1 MRKKMLLLVN
11 RDISWLAFNDRVLQ
25 EANDPSVPLLDRL
38 KFLGIVSS
46 NRDEFFRVRVATI
59 KRMIR
64 LGKKG
69 ANIIGDDPALL
80 MEDIQRIIVRQQEV
94 FDESFQLLLS
104 ELERKGIFILNERQ
118 LNKEQGAF
126 VKNYFYDEV
135 QPALVPILLDHVKQF
150 PALRDKSI
158 YFLVVMS
165 RSNSKARHALVEIPS
180 DVTSRFVVL
189 PRDNKYVILLDDV
202 IRYCLGDLFF
212 NFDYD
217 HIQAYTVKITRDAE
231 LDLEQDVTKSLVKK
245 VSESIK
251 RRKKGL
257 PTRLVFDEEM
267 PVDALK
273 FLINKM
279 HFSKDDQ
286 PIPGGRYHNFVD
298 FIKFPTLGKPELK
311 LKPIV
316 QLPHPDIPPRT
327 SLFKVLS
334 SRDILLS
341 FPYQSYA
348 YVIDVLREASIDPK
362 VKSIQIT
369 LYRLGNNSRIVN
381 ALINAI
387 KNGKQV
393 KAVVE
398 LQARFDE
405 EANIRWANKLH
416 EEGAKV
422 VYGVPGLKLHSKLFL
437 ITRVE
442 KSVEVLYAHVGTGNF
457 NEDTAR
463 LYCDYSLLTS
473 DKKICEEV
481 ERLFEFYNDN
491 YKVGTYKNLIVSP
504 FFSRKRYVHLIN
516 KEIEQAKK
524 GKEASMFLKMN
535 SITDQEMIRKLYEA
549 SQAGVKIRMV
559 VRGICSLVP
568 GVKGVSENIEV
579 ISIIDRFLEHARVFV
594 FHHGGE
600 RKVYLSSA
608 DWMTRNIDHR
618 SEVGVPIFDEAIQKQ
633 LVDMLEI
640 QWSDQLKARVIN
652 DVQDNA
658 YRLSKGKNKIRS
670 QEEIYRYLQQQLPA
684 IDL

>member
-1 MRKKMLLLVN
+1 MLLLVN

-69 ANIIGDDPALL
+69 ADVLGDDPSLL
-80 MEDIQRIIVRQQEV
+80 MEDIQRIIVRQQEA
-94 FDESFQLLLS
+94 FDESFQMLLS

-118 LNKEQGAF
+118 LNKEQGEF

-135 QPALVPILLDHVKQF
+135 QPALVPILLDHVKEF

-267 PVDALK
+267 PVEALK
-273 FLINKM
+273 FLISKM

-286 PIPGGRYHNFVD
+286 PIAGGRYHNFVD
-298 FIKFPTLGKPELK
+298 FIKFPSLGKPELK
-311 LKPIV
+311 LKPMP
-316 QLPHPDIPPRT
+316 QLSHPDIPPRT

-334 SRDILLS
+334 NRDILLS

-348 YVIDVLREASIDPK
+348 YLIDVLREASIDPK

-369 LYRLGNNSRIVN
+369 LYRVGKNSRIVN

-393 KAVVE
+393 TAVVE

-416 EEGAKV
+416 DEGAKV
-422 VYGVPGLKLHSKLFL
+422 IYGVPGLKLHSKLFL

-442 KSVEVLYAHVGTGNF
+442 KNAQVLYAHVGTGNF

-473 DKKICEEV
+473 DKKITEEV

-491 YKVGTYKNLIVSP
+491 YKAGTYKHLIVSP

-516 KEIEQAKK
+516 KEIEQAKH
-524 GKEASMFLKMN
+524 GKEASIFLKMN
-535 SITDQEMIRKLYEA
+535 SITDEEMIRKLYEA
-549 SQAGVKIRMV
+549 SQAGVKIRMI

-568 GVKGVSENIEV
+568 GIKGVSDNIEV

-594 FHHGGE
+594 FNNGGE
-600 RKVYLSSA
+600 TKVYLSSA

-633 LVDMLEI
+633 LIDMLEI
-640 QWSDQLKARVIN
+640 QWSDQLKARIIN
-652 DVQDNA
+652 GVQDNS
-658 YRLSKGKNKIRS
+658 YRIIKGKNKIRS

-684 IDL
+684 VTK

>member
-1 MRKKMLLLVN
+1 MKKKMLLLVN

-69 ANIIGDDPALL
+69 ADIIGDDPSLL
-80 MEDIQRIIVRQQEV
+80 MEEIQRIIVRQQEA
-94 FDESFQLLLS
+94 FDESFQMLLS
-104 ELERKGIFILNERQ
+104 ELERKGIFILNEKQ
-118 LNKEQGAF
+118 LSKDQGDF
-126 VKNYFYDEV
+126 VKNYFYDQV
-135 QPALVPILLDHVKQF
+135 QPALVPILLDHIKVF

-165 RSNSKARHALVEIPS
+165 RSDSKARHALVEIPS

-189 PRDNKYVILLDDV
+189 PPDNKYVILLDDV
-202 IRYCLGDLFF
+202 IRYCLDDLFF

-217 HIQAYTVKITRDAE
+217 QIEAYTVKITRDAE

-245 VSESIK
+245 VSESLK

-257 PTRLVFDEEM
+257 PTRLVYDEDM
-267 PVDALK
+267 PNEVLK
-273 FLINKM
+273 FLVNKM

-286 PIPGGRYHNFVD
+286 PISGGRYHNFVD
-298 FIKFPTLGKPELK
+298 FIKFPALNKPELK
-311 LKPIV
+311 LKPIL
-316 QLPHPDIPPRT
+316 QLPHPHIPPRT
-327 SLFKVLS
+327 SLFKVLA
-334 SRDILLS
+334 SRDVLLS

-369 LYRLGNNSRIVN
+369 LYRLGNNSRVVN

-387 KNGKQV
+387 KNGKHV
-393 KAVVE
+393 TAVVE

-416 EEGAKV
+416 DEGAKV
-422 VYGVPGLKLHSKLFL
+422 IYGVPGLKLHSKLFL
-437 ITRVE
+437 VTRIE
-442 KSVEVLYAHVGTGNF
+442 KNIPVLYAHVGTGNF
-457 NEDTAR
+457 NEDTSR
-463 LYCDYSLLTS
+463 LYCDYSLLTA
-473 DKKICEEV
+473 DKKITEEV

-491 YKVGTYKNLIVSP
+491 YKTGSYKHLIVSP

-516 KEIEQAKK
+516 KEIEQAKM
-524 GKEASMFLKMN
+524 GMEASIFLKMN
-535 SITDQEMIRKLYEA
+535 SITDVEMIRKLYEA
-549 SQAGVKIRMV
+549 SQAGVKIRMI

-594 FHHGGE
+594 FHHSGDN
-600 RKVYLSSA
+600 KIYLSSA

-618 SEVGVPIFDEAIQKQ
+618 SEVGVPIFDKAIQKQ
-633 LVDMLEI
+633 LIDMLEI
-640 QWSDQLKARVIN
+640 QWSDQLKARIIN
-652 DVQDNA
+652 DTQDNF
-658 YRLSKGKNKIRS
+658 YRVTKGKNKIRS
-670 QEEIYRYLQQQLPA
+670 QEEIYRYLQQSIPV
-684 IDL
+684 IEK

>member
-69 ANIIGDDPALL
+69 ADILGDDPSLL
-80 MEDIQRIIVRQQEV
+80 MEDIQQIIMRQQEA

-104 ELERKGIFILNERQ
+104 ELERKGIFLLNERQ
-118 LNKEQGAF
+118 LNKEQGEF

-135 QPALVPILLDHVKQF
+135 QPALVPILLDHVKEF

-217 HIQAYTVKITRDAE
+217 HIQAYTLKITRDAE

-267 PVDALK
+267 PVEVLK
-273 FLINKM
+273 FLISKM

-286 PIPGGRYHNFVD
+286 PIAGGRYHNFVD
-298 FIKFPTLGKPELK
+298 FIKFPSLGKPELK
-311 LKPIV
+311 MKPMP
-316 QLPHPDIPPRT
+316 QLSHPDIPQRT
-327 SLFKVLS
+327 SLFKVLA

-348 YVIDVLREASIDPK
+348 YLIDVLREASIDPK

-369 LYRLGNNSRIVN
+369 LYRVGNNSRIVN

-393 KAVVE
+393 TAVVE

-422 VYGVPGLKLHSKLFL
+422 IYGVPGLKLHSKLFL

-442 KSVEVLYAHVGTGNF
+442 KNAHVLYAHVGTGNF

-473 DKKICEEV
+473 DKKITEEV

-491 YKVGTYKNLIVSP
+491 YKAGTYKHLIVSP

-516 KEIEQAKK
+516 KEIELAKN
-524 GKEASMFLKMN
+524 GKEASIFLKMN
-535 SITDQEMIRKLYEA
+535 SITDEEMIRKLYEA
-549 SQAGVKIRMV
+549 SQAGVKVRMI

-568 GVKGVSENIEV
+568 GIKGVSDNIEV
-579 ISIIDRFLEHARVFV
+579 ISIIDRFLEHARVFL
-594 FHHGGE
+594 FHHGGDQ
-600 RKVYLSSA
+600 KVYLSSA

-618 SEVGVPIFDEAIQKQ
+618 SEVGVPVFDEAIKKQ

-640 QWSDQLKARVIN
+640 QWSDQLKARIIN
-652 DVQDNA
+652 DVQDNS
-658 YRLSKGKNKIRS
+658 YRLTKGKNKIRS

-684 IDL
+684 LDK

>member
-1 MRKKMLLLVN
+1 
-11 RDISWLAFNDRVLQ
+11 
-25 EANDPSVPLLDRL
+25 
-38 KFLGIVSS
+38 
-46 NRDEFFRVRVATI
+46 
-59 KRMIR
+59 
-64 LGKKG
+64 
-69 ANIIGDDPALL
+69 
-80 MEDIQRIIVRQQEV
+80 
-94 FDESFQLLLS
+94 
-104 ELERKGIFILNERQ
+104 
-118 LNKEQGAF
+118 
-126 VKNYFYDEV
+126 
-135 QPALVPILLDHVKQF
+135 
-150 PALRDKSI
+150 
-158 YFLVVMS
+158 
-165 RSNSKARHALVEIPS
+165 
-180 DVTSRFVVL
+180 
-189 PRDNKYVILLDDV
+189 
-202 IRYCLGDLFF
+202 
-212 NFDYD
+212 
-217 HIQAYTVKITRDAE
+217 
-231 LDLEQDVTKSLVKK
+231 
-245 VSESIK
+245 
-251 RRKKGL
+251 
-257 PTRLVFDEEM
+257 
-267 PVDALK
+267 
-273 FLINKM
+273 
-279 HFSKDDQ
+279 
-286 PIPGGRYHNFVD
+286 
-298 FIKFPTLGKPELK
+298 
-311 LKPIV
+311 
-316 QLPHPDIPPRT
+316 
-327 SLFKVLS
+327 
-334 SRDILLS
+334 
-341 FPYQSYA
+341 
-348 YVIDVLREASIDPK
+348 VIDVLREASIDPK

-393 KAVVE
+393 TAVVE

>member
-1 MRKKMLLLVN
+1 
-11 RDISWLAFNDRVLQ
+11 
-25 EANDPSVPLLDRL
+25 
-38 KFLGIVSS
+38 
-46 NRDEFFRVRVATI
+46 
-59 KRMIR
+59 
-64 LGKKG
+64 
-69 ANIIGDDPALL
+69 
-80 MEDIQRIIVRQQEV
+80 
-94 FDESFQLLLS
+94 
-104 ELERKGIFILNERQ
+104 
-118 LNKEQGAF
+118 
-126 VKNYFYDEV
+126 
-135 QPALVPILLDHVKQF
+135 
-150 PALRDKSI
+150 
-158 YFLVVMS
+158 
-165 RSNSKARHALVEIPS
+165 
-180 DVTSRFVVL
+180 
-189 PRDNKYVILLDDV
+189 
-202 IRYCLGDLFF
+202 LFF

-393 KAVVE
+393 TAVVE

>member
-69 ANIIGDDPALL
+69 ADVLGDDPSLL
-80 MEDIQRIIVRQQEV
+80 MEDIQRIIVRQQEA
-94 FDESFQLLLS
+94 FDESFQMLLS

-118 LNKEQGAF
+118 LNKEQGEF

-135 QPALVPILLDHVKQF
+135 QPALVPILLDHVKEF

-267 PVDALK
+267 PVEALK
-273 FLINKM
+273 FLISKM

-286 PIPGGRYHNFVD
+286 PIAGGRYHNFVD
-298 FIKFPTLGKPELK
+298 FIKFPSLGKPELK
-311 LKPIV
+311 LKPMP
-316 QLPHPDIPPRT
+316 QLSHPDIPPRT

-334 SRDILLS
+334 NRDILLS

-348 YVIDVLREASIDPK
+348 YLIDVLREASIDPK

-369 LYRLGNNSRIVN
+369 LYRVGKNSRIVN

-393 KAVVE
+393 TAVVE

-416 EEGAKV
+416 DEGAKV
-422 VYGVPGLKLHSKLFL
+422 IYGVPGLKLHSKLFL

-442 KSVEVLYAHVGTGNF
+442 KNAQVLYAHVGTGNF

-473 DKKICEEV
+473 DKKITEEV

-491 YKVGTYKNLIVSP
+491 YKAGTYKHLIVSP

-516 KEIEQAKK
+516 KEIEQAKH
-524 GKEASMFLKMN
+524 GKEASIFLKMN
-535 SITDQEMIRKLYEA
+535 SITDEEMIRKLYEA
-549 SQAGVKIRMV
+549 SQAGVKIRMI

-568 GVKGVSENIEV
+568 GIKGVSDNIEV

-594 FHHGGE
+594 FNNGGE
-600 RKVYLSSA
+600 TKVYLSSA

-633 LVDMLEI
+633 LIDMLEI
-640 QWSDQLKARVIN
+640 QWSDQLKARIIN
-652 DVQDNA
+652 GVQDNS
-658 YRLSKGKNKIRS
+658 YRIIKGKNKIRS

-684 IDL
+684 VTK